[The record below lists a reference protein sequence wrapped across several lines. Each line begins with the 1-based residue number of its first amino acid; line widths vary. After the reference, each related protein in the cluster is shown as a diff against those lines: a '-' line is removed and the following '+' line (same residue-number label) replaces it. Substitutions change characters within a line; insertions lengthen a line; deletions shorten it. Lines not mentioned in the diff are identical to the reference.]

1 MLYVKPTRKAVR
13 AIEVEGET
21 MLHDPATQQV
31 YVLNPTAALI
41 WSLCD
46 GTHTV
51 EQMIDAVKTQFSQTT
66 GVDVPQ
72 DVNQSLAWFNEY
84 GLLQSAAKNDK

>member
-46 GTHTV
+46 GNHTI
-51 EQMIDAVKTQFSQTT
+51 EQMIEVVKTQFSQTALA
-66 GVDVPQ
+66 DI
-72 DVNQSLAWFNEY
+72 VNREHIFLTALSIHFE
-84 GLLQSAAKNDK
+84 KVVV